1 MKRSLFRAPLAV
13 LALMLAAQSSAF
25 AQSPKERYVADFER
39 MRKSV
44 LAMVDSMPAAGLRSA
59 PTPGVRNF
67 AEQIE
72 HVVVGNVNL
81 IASGIDADRTPLGID
96 KEVYLNDKAE
106 LKRFVNVGFDRV
118 RDMLNAM
125 SPADLAAEGRLFGRI
140 PLPKW
145 QIIQAA
151 FEHGI
156 WTLGQTVPYVR
167 LQGGTPHS
175 YGIVPTN

>member
-1 MKRSLFRAPLAV
+1 MKHSLFRFPLVA
-13 LALMLAAQSSAF
+13 LALMLAAQSSAL
-25 AQSPKERYVADFER
+25 AQSPKEKYVADFER

-72 HVVVGNVNL
+72 HVVTGNVNL

-106 LKRFVNVGFDRV
+106 LKRFVNIGFDRV

-145 QIIQAA
+145 QIVQAA

-175 YGIVPTN
+175 YGIVPAN